1 MARKKIKFTKG
12 ELKKQRDSKTQ
23 FQRYLPILQLKQQ
36 QLQLEVQKTE
46 ARLKKLK
53 EEVEQIKE
61 DMVSWIGVLAE
72 PKIDLTPWVKPK
84 DVVTSTT
91 NIAGVDVP
99 VFKRADFAE
108 VDYDIFSMPLWVD
121 SAVDEIRRLS
131 ELIAETD
138 ITQEEH
144 NILNRELKVTMQR
157 VNLFEKVKIP
167 ESKENIR
174 VIQIYLGDQYTNAV
188 GRSKIAKR
196 KIEVLLKT

>member
-188 GRSKIAKR
+188 GRSKIAKK

>member
-1 MARKKIKFTKG
+1 M
-12 ELKKQRDSKTQ
+12 TQ

>member
-12 ELKKQRDSKTQ
+12 ELKKQRDSMTQ

-188 GRSKIAKR
+188 GRSKIAKK

>member
-174 VIQIYLGDQYTNAV
+174 VIQIYLG
-188 GRSKIAKR
+188 
-196 KIEVLLKT
+196 

>member
-12 ELKKQRDSKTQ
+12 ELKKQRDSMMQ

-91 NIAGVDVP
+91 NIAGVNIP

-108 VDYDIFSMPLWVD
+108 VDYDFFSMPLWVD
-121 SAVDEIRRLS
+121 TAVDEIRRLS
-131 ELIAETD
+131 ELIAEVD
-138 ITQEEH
+138 ITREEY
-144 NILNRELKVTMQR
+144 NILNKELKVTMQR

-188 GRSKIAKR
+188 GRSKIAKK
-196 KIEVLLKT
+196 KIEALLKT